1 MADKQESLS
10 IIDKDCSVEGS
21 FDVKGKLVV
30 AGTLRGAL
38 TGNTVVTVEGSHV
51 DAPAK
56 VREMIIGGE
65 FIGDITVYESLRI
78 LSTGAFSGKIT
89 CNSITLDSGGKLNGR
104 VRPLDPKEGLSLE
117 DTALS
122 AGGVNPASP
131 QVEGDTEGTDPSST
145 IEG

>member
-1 MADKQESLS
+1 
-10 IIDKDCSVEGS
+10 
-21 FDVKGKLVV
+21 
-30 AGTLRGAL
+30 
-38 TGNTVVTVEGSHV
+38 
-51 DAPAK
+51 
-56 VREMIIGGE
+56 MIIVGD
-65 FIGDITVYESLRI
+65 FIGYITVYESLRI